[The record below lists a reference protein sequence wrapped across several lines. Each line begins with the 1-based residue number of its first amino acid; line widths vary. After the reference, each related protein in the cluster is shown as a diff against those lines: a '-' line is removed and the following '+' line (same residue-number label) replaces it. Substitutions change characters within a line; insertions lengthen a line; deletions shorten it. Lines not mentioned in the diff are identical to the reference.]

1 MISIAMATYNGELFI
16 REQLDSILT
25 QTFCDWELIVCDDGS
40 SDQTLSILQEYANSD
55 SRIKIY
61 QNEVNLG
68 FKQNFEKAIGLCIGE
83 YIALC
88 DQDDIWYPNHLEI
101 LYNQIGNYSLSI
113 GNSDIVDVN
122 NKYLNKRMS
131 DTDGIY
137 FIPKD
142 TRKLLFREFFNS
154 NPFQGAS
161 MLLKADFAK
170 KCLPIPTEINYHDT
184 WISTCACLADGLIY
198 TYDSITRY
206 RQHNKNVTIDSHR
219 GCKITKW
226 ELYKKYIAKSV
237 DLLLHKYRLETDRF
251 VMVSVL
257 KDRFSNTANQD
268 FKEICLF
275 LDHAK
280 NHQLTIKN
288 IYFLW
293 TNWQYIT
300 TSYSKQKFIRS
311 WFIWSHM

>member
-25 QTFCDWELIVCDDGS
+25 QTFCDWELIVCDDRS

-251 VMVSVL
+251 VMASVL

-280 NHQLTIKN
+280 NHQLTIKD

>member
-1 MISIAMATYNGELFI
+1 MATYNGELFI

-251 VMVSVL
+251 VMASVL

-280 NHQLTIKN
+280 NHQLTIKD

>member
-237 DLLLHKYRLETDRF
+237 DLLLHKYRLGTDRF
-251 VMVSVL
+251 VMASVL

-280 NHQLTIKN
+280 NHQLTIKD

>member
-1 MISIAMATYNGELFI
+1 
-16 REQLDSILT
+16 
-25 QTFCDWELIVCDDGS
+25 
-40 SDQTLSILQEYANSD
+40 
-55 SRIKIY
+55 
-61 QNEVNLG
+61 
-68 FKQNFEKAIGLCIGE
+68 
-83 YIALC
+83 
-88 DQDDIWYPNHLEI
+88 
-101 LYNQIGNYSLSI
+101 
-113 GNSDIVDVN
+113 
-122 NKYLNKRMS
+122 
-131 DTDGIY
+131 
-137 FIPKD
+137 
-142 TRKLLFREFFNS
+142 
-154 NPFQGAS
+154 
-161 MLLKADFAK
+161 
-170 KCLPIPTEINYHDT
+170 
-184 WISTCACLADGLIY
+184 LADGLIY

-251 VMVSVL
+251 VMASVL

-280 NHQLTIKN
+280 NHQLTIKD